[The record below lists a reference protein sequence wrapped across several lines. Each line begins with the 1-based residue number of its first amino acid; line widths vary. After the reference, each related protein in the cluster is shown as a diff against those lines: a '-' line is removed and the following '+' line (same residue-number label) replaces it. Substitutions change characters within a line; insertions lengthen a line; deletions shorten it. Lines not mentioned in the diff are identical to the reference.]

1 MSVHSLINIKS
12 ANGNRLSGYEKHL
25 KRENNNYKN
34 LEINLDKT
42 SENVVLIDCKET
54 FDSKIK
60 NVIKEYDIKINKK
73 TTTLIEGLIKLNPD
87 NEKELETWNKDDYIQ
102 YFKNHLEE
110 FEKEYKGKTIYAT
123 IHFDE
128 THPHL
133 HFSWMPLVLD
143 KNIEKT
149 ESQLRKDRQKM
160 AMEYAKRNIIKEY
173 HLEKNDK
180 NLMNLGEIKKLQLNK
195 YSGDK
200 LVGDYLKINNDLAKR
215 YIEKLEDYIKNNKG
229 NSKKGNVTIS
239 KTKLGLGGAEDIRK
253 LQDFH
258 FEKSKEILEKMN
270 KKINLVRRKNNP
282 NIKYIENIETFKEIE
297 KNKKLDNLIKTE
309 IRKEEKLPATPNLQ
323 KNLLGNYKTEDVENL
338 KNQFLNLKQ
347 ELNIEKKK
355 NIYKTSLLVKKN
367 LEIEELSNKL
377 IKEEEK
383 LEQKLFFTSFLEIKQ
398 LKEKEEMNKI
408 KEQQLLEKENQI
420 ENEINNAVIKIIEN
434 EENLEKKLFE
444 ISTNQIRQINDR
456 IRTFFSDLIEY
467 LLNDWKDDFED
478 IKLEIEPIKND
489 IGIIEKV
496 MDFFAKKINKID
508 LIKFIKKRWELIKK
522 PKVKVLVLEK
532 ERVL

>member
-1 MSVHSLINIKS
+1 MAVHSLINIKS

-34 LEINLDKT
+34 AEINLDKT
-42 SENVVLIDCKET
+42 SENVVLVDCQET

-60 NVIKEYDIKINKK
+60 NIIKEYDININKK

-87 NEKELETWNKDDYIQ
+87 NEKELETWNKEDYIQ

-110 FEKEYKGKTIYAT
+110 FEKEYKGRTIYAT

-160 AMEYAKRNIIKEY
+160 AMEFAKRNIIKEY
-173 HLEKNDK
+173 KLDKNDK
-180 NLMNLGEIKKLQLNK
+180 NLMNLGELKKLQLNK

-200 LVGDYLKINNDLAKR
+200 LVGDYLKINNDLAKK
-215 YIEKLEDYIKNNKG
+215 YLEKLDDYIKNNKG
-229 NSKKGNVTIS
+229 KAKKGKVTIS

-270 KKINLVRRKNNP
+270 KKINLIRRKNNP
-282 NIKYIENIETFKEIE
+282 NTKYIENIETFKEIE

-323 KNLLGNYKTEDVENL
+323 KNLLGNYKMEDVENL
-338 KNQFLNLKQ
+338 KNQFSKLKQ

-355 NIYKTSLLVKKN
+355 NIYKSSLLVKKN

-408 KEQQLLEKENQI
+408 KEEQLLEKENKI
-420 ENEINNAVIKIIEN
+420 EKEINNAVIKIIEN

-444 ISTNQIRQINDR
+444 ISGNQIKQINDR
-456 IRTFFSDLIEY
+456 VRTFFSDLVEY
-467 LLNDWKDDFED
+467 LFNDWKDDFKD
-478 IKLEIEPIKND
+478 TNIEIEPIKND
-489 IGIIEKV
+489 IGTIEKV